1 MTRKSGL
8 GKGLDSLI
16 PNSSTA
22 QSTKSTKFSTKTEEN
37 VDKPVENL
45 IDIPKTSLKLSQIE
59 PNRDQP
65 RKNFDLDALEELA
78 ESIRRHGVLQ
88 PLLVQEKGNHYEII
102 AGERRWRAAK
112 LAGLK
117 EVPVIIKEFS
127 SEEAM
132 EIALIENIQREDLNA
147 VEEAQAYFT
156 LIQEFHLKQEEVAE
170 KVGKSRAAIANRL
183 RLLKLPKEVLD
194 LLEEGKLSE
203 GHARALL
210 SLDQPDRQIEA
221 AKQVVEL
228 QLTVRETEKLV
239 KDLMK
244 PQAAP
249 KDDGWRERD
258 QFIYDKLEDE
268 LRTATGTK
276 VVIQRK
282 EEGKGKIQMDYY
294 SIEELERLV
303 DLFRKL

>member
-16 PNSSTA
+16 PNT
-22 QSTKSTKFSTKTEEN
+22 STKKTEQSTKFSTKTKEN
-37 VDKPVENL
+37 VENSVEKT
-45 IDIPKTSLKLSQIE
+45 IDSSERMLKISQIE

-65 RKNFDLDALEELA
+65 RRTFDVEALEELA
-78 ESIRRHGVLQ
+78 ESIRHHGVLQ
-88 PLLVQEKGNHYEII
+88 PLLVQKKGSHYEII
-102 AGERRWRAAK
+102 AGERRWRASK

-117 EVPVIIKEFS
+117 EVPVMIKEFS
-127 SEEAM
+127 PEEAM
-132 EIALIENIQREDLNA
+132 EIALIENIQREDLNT
-147 VEEAQAYFT
+147 VEEAQAYMT
-156 LIQEFHLKQEEVAE
+156 LIQEFHLKQEELAE

-183 RLLKLPKEVLD
+183 RLLKLPKEI
-194 LLEEGKLSE
+194 LEMLAEGKLSE

-210 SLDQPDRQIEA
+210 SLEESDRQLEA
-221 AKQVVEL
+221 ARQVVERG
-228 QLTVRETEKLV
+228 LTVRETEKLV
-239 KDLMK
+239 KEMAKPPVK
-244 PQAAP
+244 PQ
-249 KDDGWRERD
+249 DDSWRERD

-268 LRTATGTK
+268 LRAVTGTK

-294 SIEELERLV
+294 SVEELERLV

>member
-16 PNSSTA
+16 PNSSTVP
-22 QSTKSTKFSTKTEEN
+22 STKSTKFSTKSEEN
-37 VDKPVENL
+37 VDKPVENPV
-45 IDIPKTSLKLSQIE
+45 DIPKTSLKLSQIE

-78 ESIRRHGVLQ
+78 ESIRHHGVLQ

-221 AKQVVEL
+221 AKRVVEL

-268 LRTATGTK
+268 LRNATGTK